1 MTDLCFL
8 PANGRP
14 PRALA
19 IVLHGVG
26 GDPSSMEPLAR
37 RLTNGMTDLAVV
49 IPQAPFAFDLGG
61 AGFQWFSVR
70 GVTLANR
77 KGRIEA
83 VLPWV
88 QTLVSREASRYSLP
102 LSKVGVCGFSQGAI
116 MALALADQP
125 APPVAI
131 ASIAGRIAR
140 APNAALTSPPRIL
153 LTHGTADQTVPF
165 DCLGEAERA
174 FKAASFPVTILPVQA
189 QGHQIGWAQGDAIT
203 AFFANVF
210 EMEPAEALL

>member
-1 MTDLCFL
+1 MSDLRFL

-14 PRALA
+14 PNALV
-19 IVLHGVG
+19 ILLHGVG
-26 GDPSSMEPLAR
+26 GDPASMEPLAR
-37 RLTNGMTDLAVV
+37 GLIAAMTDFAVV
-49 IPQAPFAFDLGG
+49 IPQAPFPFDLGG

-70 GVTLANR
+70 GVTGANR
-77 KGRIEA
+77 SGRIQA
-83 VLPWV
+83 ALPWV
-88 QTLVSREASRYSLP
+88 QTLVSREAARYCLP
-102 LSKVGVCGFSQGAI
+102 LSKVGVCGFSQGAM
-116 MALALADQP
+116 MAMALADQP

-140 APNAALTSPPRIL
+140 APNATPTSPPRIL

-174 FKAASFPVTILPVQA
+174 FRAASFPVTILPLQA
-189 QGHQIGWAQGDAIT
+189 QGHQIGWAQREAIT

-210 EMEPAEALL
+210 EMEPAEAVL